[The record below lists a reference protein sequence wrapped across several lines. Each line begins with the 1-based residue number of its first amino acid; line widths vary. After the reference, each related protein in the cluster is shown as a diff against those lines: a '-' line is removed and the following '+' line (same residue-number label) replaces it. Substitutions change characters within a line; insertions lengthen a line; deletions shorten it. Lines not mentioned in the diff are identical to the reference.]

1 MLNHSVVLTLCDPMD
16 CSPPDFL
23 CPWNSPARILEWV
36 VISYWRSSLPQ
47 GQTCISCV
55 SGRFFSTAPRGKS
68 YIWRYLFLKSCQ
80 FRARDGTFMM
90 TSNPQILLPK
100 MLKLQFFLVNEMLFD
115 DRTVMRVYVNLSS
128 KESKT
133 VLETRFSFNSGIF
146 IHCITKKCIC
156 FPHYACVP

>member
-1 MLNHSVVLTLCDPMD
+1 
-16 CSPPDFL
+16 
-23 CPWNSPARILEWV
+23 
-36 VISYWRSSLPQ
+36 
-47 GQTCISCV
+47 
-55 SGRFFSTAPRGKS
+55 
-68 YIWRYLFLKSCQ
+68 
-80 FRARDGTFMM
+80 MM

-146 IHCITKKCIC
+146 IHCITKKMYL
-156 FPHYACVP
+156 FPSLCVCSLRAGTLFDSVVCSQRISDSINIYLK